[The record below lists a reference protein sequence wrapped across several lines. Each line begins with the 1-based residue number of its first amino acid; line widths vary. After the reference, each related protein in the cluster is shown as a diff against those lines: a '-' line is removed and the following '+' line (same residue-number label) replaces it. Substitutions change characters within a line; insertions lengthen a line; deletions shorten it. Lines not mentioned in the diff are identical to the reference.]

1 MRVERLVDYLEGKGD
16 KDGERGDKGTMGV
29 ET

>member
-1 MRVERLVDYLEGKGD
+1 VRLERLVDYLEGKGD
-16 KDGERGDKGTMGV
+16 KDGERGDKGRMGE